1 MLQPPT
7 DQAEDEHEPP
17 PPPPPAPSG
26 GTPRPVRRS
35 RSRTG
40 NTPPGHGSPTHGSP
54 PRPFGG
60 SPPSPPGPPSILR
73 TAPAPASSTPFGRG
87 SRPSAATPRQPA
99 TTPPISGSRRN
110 KRQPAAPKLPAKAS
124 DSKSKINVAG
134 SRQSPGWVGPTKD
147 RPSPPEL
154 TIPTTSPPAPGS
166 PGSSPGKREV
176 FQLRKQIAQLQEEN
190 SKLNDQ
196 TNGYMSNQAALSKK
210 LEEQDSAHKELE
222 QTLKSVLPQLATGA
236 QDGGNKSKH
245 GQAPQ
250 APRAQMQVPAATLQ
264 QQQRMPAA
272 QVLRLPGNAGGR
284 GVEKGLP
291 QMLPDNSCFHFSILG
306 VLLCLALAVLLL
318 LNGHSECG
326 MPAEDPPT
334 QPAWVIPDGSSSVL
348 PPPAL
353 PVVQAAGT
361 DEHGGQLPAT
371 PAAAEAEARAAVRAS
386 AATFGTQGSVD
397 KEETP
402 LLRTQRR
409 EAREAEKPAT
419 AASDRLRR
427 KLASAAGLGP
437 AMMVAPAAKPPTT
450 GAATGGDKPSN
461 PAALLQAAVQANE
474 CKSAPCQNGGTCS
487 DLVGKYKC
495 QCAGGW
501 AGDNCEV
508 SSGSTAQEKLNAA
521 TKLREAVRKM
531 LQAKTKPV
539 APAAEDSATE
549 PEETAEAAATA
560 PAAATA
566 TEADQDDLGAEEW
579 QAALLSA
586 HDECKSVPCQNGG
599 SCSDLLGHYQ
609 CVCVKGWRGANC
621 EVNFDDCASSPC
633 VNDALGCED
642 GVDEFKC
649 TCSDGWEADD
659 CSVEIDECG
668 SHPCAH
674 GSCADVVAGYEC
686 TCTDGWVGEN
696 CAEDVDECL
705 SLPCNNGGT
714 CGQVDDGASPFYTC
728 GCVAGFE
735 GDECGLDVD
744 ECESLPCLRG
754 GACSDGVASYECKC
768 VDGFIGERCD
778 VDVDE
783 CLSSPCENG
792 GSCVESSTHVGLFL
806 EHLVGVYECQCQPG
820 WIDANCG
827 TDRDECASSP
837 CKNDALSCEDGLD
850 SFKCTCSKGWEA
862 DDCSVD
868 FDECASGP
876 CVHGSCMD
884 NNEDIY
890 IPNAGYECTCTDGW
904 VGENCAEDV
913 DECLSLP
920 CNNGGT
926 CGQVDDGASPFYT
939 CGCVAGFEG
948 DECGLDVDECES
960 LPCLRGGACSDG
972 VASYECKCVDGF
984 IGERCDVDVDEC
996 LSSPCENGGSCVESG
1011 TVGHEAAVGSY
1022 FCACAEGWAGTDC
1035 GRTTVEIMV
1044 AEDRERR
1051 AAERAKGARRRQMQE
1066 EAARQA
1072 DVAAAAEAAARGA
1085 AAGASRVGGRVGV
1098 QKPKLAMSEIV
1109 GRRAATAGLAGQPP
1123 PSEMGPPPPRSMG
1136 PPPPRALARPPPPP
1150 PQQQQAAA
1158 PPPAP
1163 QLATE
1168 DDALAAVRDAR
1179 LVQQAARPPPPPPPV
1194 VRAAVVSEADQA
1206 FERFDTN
1213 GSGVLETEEARLL
1226 VAKVGLEMSTAELT
1240 AITEALRDRATFGQI
1255 MRPYLH
1261 VLV

>member
-792 GSCVESSTHVGLFL
+792 GSCVES
-806 EHLVGVYECQCQPG
+806 
-820 WIDANCG
+820 
-827 TDRDECASSP
+827 
-837 CKNDALSCEDGLD
+837 
-850 SFKCTCSKGWEA
+850 
-862 DDCSVD
+862 
-868 FDECASGP
+868 
-876 CVHGSCMD
+876 
-884 NNEDIY
+884 
-890 IPNAGYECTCTDGW
+890 
-904 VGENCAEDV
+904 
-913 DECLSLP
+913 
-920 CNNGGT
+920 
-926 CGQVDDGASPFYT
+926 
-939 CGCVAGFEG
+939 
-948 DECGLDVDECES
+948 
-960 LPCLRGGACSDG
+960 
-972 VASYECKCVDGF
+972 
-984 IGERCDVDVDEC
+984 
-996 LSSPCENGGSCVESG
+996 G